1 MKKITQVITFI
12 MIVVMLFGLGQQQVN
27 AADNITK
34 STVADSETINN
45 WHAANAFDDS
55 TKNVGRIWTDKS
67 VSTGDVTL
75 TGRQDEPQ
83 SATIKKGADSDFLVG
98 LSALSA
104 TAKIVGETTVSL
116 DIVLVL
122 DVSGS
127 MEDPAGLTDRTK
139 RIDRLKE
146 AVNDFIDSSAKE
158 NDKSADENKQSRIA
172 VIKFAGEESDK
183 IGNETYRKG
192 QYSYN
197 YTQVVSGYKA
207 YTSSDK
213 SELQNKVNAL
223 RPAGGTLVDNA
234 MELTQKLV
242 NQSKTDEASNENRK
256 NVKRVVIFFTDG
268 VPASVSN
275 FDKDVAERA
284 IKSAKSIKKDA
295 DIYTIGIFNNADAKI
310 TGHTG
315 DGEWTDIE
323 KANAFMHGLS
333 SNYPNAE
340 SYDNLGTRAKDSN
353 GNDATYY
360 KATDASS
367 LKDIFN
373 QIGDE
378 IISSAQSPTE
388 VGKGENPSQAGYI
401 TITDQLGDYMQVDDI
416 NTLVYANKLFTDA
429 KVSETTDNNKK
440 IVTYTFKEDIPDTNH
455 VYPEGNLKDIRITV
469 EKTIEDDQLQTGDIV
484 TVQIPANLIPL
495 RYYEVNRDGS
505 MSIDE
510 TYPMRLFYDVSL
522 KDGVADKLKN
532 PDAQMKT
539 YINANKN
546 ENNQVYFY
554 SNQYD
559 KTQSGGESGGV
570 GAYVK
575 FVPAATND
583 FYYFQND
590 TVLYTDEACKNS
602 VTDSIDTSGAA
613 MYYYQRDYYE
623 QGNNGKA
630 VSRSNTV
637 MIPGNSNLLLG
648 NYAKKNAAG
657 EYYIPAGTPRTT
669 SLSSFAEDKAE
680 ESNVTGTASQ
690 SIKPVWNNQDKSVTA
705 YLGNNG
711 RLAVAVPDAPVTL
724 TGDTALRGTKTL
736 TGRDMKENEAFEFTL
751 TAGDDNTQT
760 AIQDGAVTIA
770 ENGDIAVVAGA
781 KDGETKEIQF
791 GDVTFTK
798 TGTYTFDIKE
808 NVPQTQAGGM
818 TYDAH
823 TTKVTVNVVRDT
835 EDFAKLKASV
845 SYNSVTAGIATDKA
859 TFENSYSSSTEAEG
873 GTSAEVMA
881 NKILNGRPLKAGE
894 FQFKLATRPTNGS
907 NGTVI
912 QEKQNQ
918 ENGNISF
925 DSLKYKTSNTAAGDT
940 AIILSQAVRDGYAEK
955 STDQNGNTVYTLKY
969 RIYEEAAEGT
979 LPNGVSAV
987 TNFYDF
993 TVTVTDN
1000 GNGTLTAV
1008 TNYPEGKGKFEFVN
1022 QYGASGVP
1030 MEITGS
1036 KTLSYEEGLI
1046 PDSITGKFT
1055 FTLEALTEGT
1065 PMPENTTAVNDAAG
1079 NVNFGQIT
1087 FSLSQLEGVPM
1098 DGNGTRT
1105 KEFEYKVTE
1114 SGNVSGVTNDTGA
1127 STGKTFNLTLHDDGE
1142 GTLTV
1147 TRNPAEE
1154 PLFSFTNTYNV
1165 SELSSSVTDQVK
1177 VNKSLTG
1184 KELKEKEFRF
1194 ELLEGSSVIAT
1205 GTNDAD
1211 GNVAFDKIT
1220 YTKPGNHLYM
1230 VREVNQGET
1239 GITYDDQTY
1248 MIHTKITDNGDGTL
1262 KAEHQVLA
1270 GIGEDDQMIPAEGNA
1285 IIFQNSYKAEPANI
1299 TIEAVKKLEGGTL
1312 KEGQFTFQLKD
1323 KDGKAA
1329 AEVKNKKDGAVRFEN
1344 LTFDSEGTYEYTISE
1359 VNDKQTDVTYDE
1371 NVYKLTVSVTDDGSG
1386 VLSAKVSGDK
1396 AIFTNIYKATDA
1408 KTDQKTDIDTKPKTP
1423 TTDAKTDSKTDIDTK
1438 SKTPT
1443 TDAKDKAPETGDS
1456 SCMALYLVL
1465 MGIAAMSGALVLRKK
1480 NK

>member
-1 MKKITQVITFI
+1 MKKMTRVIVFI
-12 MIVVMLFGLGQQQVN
+12 MAAIMVLSMAPQQVN

-34 STVADSETINN
+34 STVADSVTINN
-45 WHAANAFDDS
+45 WHEANALDDS

-75 TGRQDEPQ
+75 TSRQNESQ
-83 SATIKKGADSDFLVG
+83 SATITKSANSDFLVG
-98 LSALSA
+98 LSALSS
-104 TAKIVGETTVSL
+104 TAKIVGQTTVPL

-127 MEDPAGLTDRTK
+127 MADPVGQTDSTK
-139 RIDRLKE
+139 RIDLLKK
-146 AVNDFIDSSAKE
+146 AVNGFIDSSATE
-158 NDKSADENKQSRIA
+158 NDKRADVNKQSRIA
-172 VIKFAGEESDK
+172 IVKFAGDK
-183 IGNETYRKG
+183 TDKVGNDTYQNQNNR
-192 QYSYN
+192 YTYN

-207 YTSSDK
+207 YTSSNK
-213 SELQNKVNAL
+213 SELQEKVKAL
-223 RPAGGTLVDNA
+223 QPAGATMADNA
-234 MELTQKLV
+234 MNLAEKLV
-242 NQSKTDEASNENRK
+242 NQSKTDEADNTNRK

-268 VPASVSN
+268 VPTSFSDFN
-275 FDKDVAERA
+275 KDVAERA
-284 IKSAKSIKKDA
+284 IKSANSIKKDA
-295 DIYTIGIFNNADAKI
+295 DIYTIGVFAGADAGSPELSEAE
-310 TGHTG
+310 T
-315 DGEWTDIE
+315 WTE
-323 KANAFMHGLS
+323 TKKTNAFMHGLS

-340 SYDNLGTRAKDSN
+340 SYDKLGTRAKDSK
-353 GNDATYY
+353 GEETTYY

-367 LKDIFN
+367 LKDIFT

-388 VGKGENPSQAGYI
+388 VGQGENPNQSGYI
-401 TITDQLGDYMQVDDI
+401 TIIDQLGDYMQVDNI
-416 NTLVYANKLFTDA
+416 NTLVYANQLFKDA
-429 KVSETTDNNKK
+429 NKSETTENNKK
-440 IVTYTFKEDIPDTNH
+440 IVTYTFKEDIPETNH

-469 EKTIEDDQLQTGDIV
+469 EKATGEDSLQTGDLV
-484 TVQIPANLIPL
+484 KVQIPANLIPL
-495 RYYEVNRDGS
+495 RYYEVSKDKK
-505 MSIDE
+505 MTIDE

-522 KDGVADKLKN
+522 KAGVADKLKN
-532 PDAQMKT
+532 PDAQMKA

-559 KTQSGGESGGV
+559 KTPSGGESGGA
-570 GAYVK
+570 GAYAG
-575 FVPAATND
+575 FVPASTND

-590 TVLYTDEACKNS
+590 AVLYTDEACKKP
-602 VTDSIDTSGAA
+602 VTDAIDTSGAA
-613 MYYYQRDYYE
+613 TYYYQREYYE
-623 QGNNGKA
+623 LGADGKA

-637 MIPGNSNLLLG
+637 TIPGNSNLLQG

-669 SLSSFAEDKAE
+669 SLSYFAEDKADG
-680 ESNVTGTASQ
+680 SNITGTASQ
-690 SIKPVWNNQDKSVTA
+690 SIKPVWNNQDKSVTV

-711 RLAVAVPDAPVTL
+711 RLAVGVPDAPVTL

-736 TGRDMKENEAFEFTL
+736 TGRDMKENETFDFTL
-751 TAGDDNTQT
+751 TAVDDNTKT
-760 AIQDGAVTIA
+760 AIQNRVVTIA
-770 ENGDIAVVAGA
+770 KNGDKAYATGA
-781 KDGETKEIQF
+781 KDGETKEFQF

-798 TGTYTFDIKE
+798 AGTYTFDIKE

-818 TYDAH
+818 TYDTH
-823 TTKVTVNVVRDT
+823 TAKATVTVERDT
-835 EDFAKLKASV
+835 ENFGKLKASV
-845 SYNSVTAGIATDKA
+845 SYNNGTAGTATDKA
-859 TFENSYSSSTEAEG
+859 VFENSYSSSTEAEG
-873 GTSAEVMA
+873 GTSAEINA
-881 NKILNGRPLKAGE
+881 NKILNGRPMKAGE
-894 FQFKLATRPTNGS
+894 FQFKLATHPTNGS

-918 ENGNISF
+918 ETGNISF
-925 DSLKYKTSNTAAGDT
+925 DSLKYKTSNTAAGNT
-940 AIILSQAVRDGYAEK
+940 AIVLSQAVSDGYAEK
-955 STDQNGNTVYTLKY
+955 STDQNGNTVYTLNY
-969 RIYEEAAEGT
+969 RIYEETAEGT

-987 TNFYDF
+987 KNSYDF

-1008 TNYPEGKGKFEFVN
+1008 TNYPEGKDEFEFVN
-1022 QYGASGVP
+1022 QYGASSVP
-1030 MEITGS
+1030 VEITITGS
-1036 KTLSYEEGLI
+1036 KTLSYEEGLT
-1046 PDSITGKFT
+1046 PDSIAGKFT
-1055 FTLEALTEGT
+1055 FTLDALTEGA

-1079 NVNFGQIT
+1079 NVNFGQIS
-1087 FSLSQLEGVPM
+1087 FALSQLEDVTP
-1098 DGNGTRT
+1098 DENGTRT

-1127 STGKTFNLTLHDDGE
+1127 STGKTFKLTLHDDGE

-1147 TRNPAEE
+1147 TRNPAEG

-1184 KELKEKEFRF
+1184 RELRDGEFQF

-1205 GTNDAD
+1205 GINDAD
-1211 GNVAFDKIT
+1211 GTVTFDKIT
-1220 YTKPGNHLYM
+1220 YTKPGNHLYT
-1230 VREVNQGET
+1230 VREVNQGES

-1262 KAEHQVLA
+1262 KAEYQVLA
-1270 GIGEDDQMIPAEGNA
+1270 GIGEDDQMIPAEENA
-1285 IIFQNSYKAEPANI
+1285 ITFQNSYKAEPANV

-1323 KDGKAA
+1323 KDGKAV
-1329 AEVKNKKDGAVRFEN
+1329 AEVKNKEDGAIRFEN

-1359 VNDKQTDVTYDE
+1359 VNDKQTGVTYDE

-1396 AIFTNIYKATDA
+1396 ATFTNHYKATDP
-1408 KTDQKTDIDTKPKTP
+1408 KTDPKSDTKPKTP
-1423 TTDAKTDSKTDIDTK
+1423 APDAKNKV
-1438 SKTPT
+1438 
-1443 TDAKDKAPETGDS
+1443 PETGDS
-1456 SCMALYLVL
+1456 SPIALYLVL
-1465 MGIAAMSGALVLRKK
+1465 AVIAAMSGVLVVRRK

>member
-1 MKKITQVITFI
+1 MV
-12 MIVVMLFGLGQQQVN
+12 
-27 AADNITK
+27 
-34 STVADSETINN
+34 
-45 WHAANAFDDS
+45 
-55 TKNVGRIWTDKS
+55 
-67 VSTGDVTL
+67 
-75 TGRQDEPQ
+75 
-83 SATIKKGADSDFLVG
+83 
-98 LSALSA
+98 
-104 TAKIVGETTVSL
+104 
-116 DIVLVL
+116 
-122 DVSGS
+122 
-127 MEDPAGLTDRTK
+127 
-139 RIDRLKE
+139 
-146 AVNDFIDSSAKE
+146 
-158 NDKSADENKQSRIA
+158 
-172 VIKFAGEESDK
+172 
-183 IGNETYRKG
+183 
-192 QYSYN
+192 
-197 YTQVVSGYKA
+197 
-207 YTSSDK
+207 
-213 SELQNKVNAL
+213 
-223 RPAGGTLVDNA
+223 
-234 MELTQKLV
+234 
-242 NQSKTDEASNENRK
+242 
-256 NVKRVVIFFTDG
+256 
-268 VPASVSN
+268 
-275 FDKDVAERA
+275 
-284 IKSAKSIKKDA
+284 
-295 DIYTIGIFNNADAKI
+295 
-310 TGHTG
+310 
-315 DGEWTDIE
+315 
-323 KANAFMHGLS
+323 
-333 SNYPNAE
+333 
-340 SYDNLGTRAKDSN
+340 
-353 GNDATYY
+353 
-360 KATDASS
+360 
-367 LKDIFN
+367 
-373 QIGDE
+373 
-378 IISSAQSPTE
+378 
-388 VGKGENPSQAGYI
+388 
-401 TITDQLGDYMQVDDI
+401 
-416 NTLVYANKLFTDA
+416 
-429 KVSETTDNNKK
+429 
-440 IVTYTFKEDIPDTNH
+440 
-455 VYPEGNLKDIRITV
+455 
-469 EKTIEDDQLQTGDIV
+469 
-484 TVQIPANLIPL
+484 
-495 RYYEVNRDGS
+495 
-505 MSIDE
+505 
-510 TYPMRLFYDVSL
+510 
-522 KDGVADKLKN
+522 
-532 PDAQMKT
+532 
-539 YINANKN
+539 
-546 ENNQVYFY
+546 
-554 SNQYD
+554 
-559 KTQSGGESGGV
+559 
-570 GAYVK
+570 
-575 FVPAATND
+575 
-583 FYYFQND
+583 
-590 TVLYTDEACKNS
+590 
-602 VTDSIDTSGAA
+602 
-613 MYYYQRDYYE
+613 
-623 QGNNGKA
+623 
-630 VSRSNTV
+630 
-637 MIPGNSNLLLG
+637 
-648 NYAKKNAAG
+648 
-657 EYYIPAGTPRTT
+657 
-669 SLSSFAEDKAE
+669 
-680 ESNVTGTASQ
+680 
-690 SIKPVWNNQDKSVTA
+690 
-705 YLGNNG
+705 
-711 RLAVAVPDAPVTL
+711 
-724 TGDTALRGTKTL
+724 
-736 TGRDMKENEAFEFTL
+736 
-751 TAGDDNTQT
+751 
-760 AIQDGAVTIA
+760 
-770 ENGDIAVVAGA
+770 
-781 KDGETKEIQF
+781 
-791 GDVTFTK
+791 
-798 TGTYTFDIKE
+798 
-808 NVPQTQAGGM
+808 
-818 TYDAH
+818 
-823 TTKVTVNVVRDT
+823 
-835 EDFAKLKASV
+835 
-845 SYNSVTAGIATDKA
+845 
-859 TFENSYSSSTEAEG
+859 
-873 GTSAEVMA
+873 

-993 TVTVTDN
+993 TITVTDN

-1008 TNYPEGKGKFEFVN
+1008 TNYPEDKDKFEFVN

-1036 KTLSYEEGLI
+1036 KTLSYEEGLT

-1055 FTLEALTEGT
+1055 FTLEALTEGA

-1098 DGNGTRT
+1098 DENGTRT

-1194 ELLEGSSVIAT
+1194 ELLEGNSVIAT

-1285 IIFQNSYKAEPANI
+1285 ITFQNSYKAEPANI

-1359 VNDKQTDVTYDE
+1359 VNDKQTGVTYDE

-1408 KTDQKTDIDTKPKTP
+1408 KTDPKTDIDTKPKTP

-1438 SKTPT
+1438 PKAPT
-1443 TDAKDKAPETGDS
+1443 SDAKDKAPETGDS

-1465 MGIAAMSGALVLRKK
+1465 MVIAAMSGALVCKK
-1480 NK
+1480 KK

>member
-1 MKKITQVITFI
+1 
-12 MIVVMLFGLGQQQVN
+12 
-27 AADNITK
+27 
-34 STVADSETINN
+34 
-45 WHAANAFDDS
+45 
-55 TKNVGRIWTDKS
+55 
-67 VSTGDVTL
+67 
-75 TGRQDEPQ
+75 
-83 SATIKKGADSDFLVG
+83 
-98 LSALSA
+98 
-104 TAKIVGETTVSL
+104 
-116 DIVLVL
+116 
-122 DVSGS
+122 
-127 MEDPAGLTDRTK
+127 
-139 RIDRLKE
+139 
-146 AVNDFIDSSAKE
+146 
-158 NDKSADENKQSRIA
+158 
-172 VIKFAGEESDK
+172 
-183 IGNETYRKG
+183 
-192 QYSYN
+192 
-197 YTQVVSGYKA
+197 
-207 YTSSDK
+207 
-213 SELQNKVNAL
+213 
-223 RPAGGTLVDNA
+223 
-234 MELTQKLV
+234 
-242 NQSKTDEASNENRK
+242 
-256 NVKRVVIFFTDG
+256 
-268 VPASVSN
+268 
-275 FDKDVAERA
+275 
-284 IKSAKSIKKDA
+284 
-295 DIYTIGIFNNADAKI
+295 
-310 TGHTG
+310 
-315 DGEWTDIE
+315 
-323 KANAFMHGLS
+323 
-333 SNYPNAE
+333 
-340 SYDNLGTRAKDSN
+340 
-353 GNDATYY
+353 
-360 KATDASS
+360 
-367 LKDIFN
+367 
-373 QIGDE
+373 
-378 IISSAQSPTE
+378 
-388 VGKGENPSQAGYI
+388 
-401 TITDQLGDYMQVDDI
+401 
-416 NTLVYANKLFTDA
+416 
-429 KVSETTDNNKK
+429 
-440 IVTYTFKEDIPDTNH
+440 
-455 VYPEGNLKDIRITV
+455 
-469 EKTIEDDQLQTGDIV
+469 
-484 TVQIPANLIPL
+484 
-495 RYYEVNRDGS
+495 
-505 MSIDE
+505 
-510 TYPMRLFYDVSL
+510 
-522 KDGVADKLKN
+522 
-532 PDAQMKT
+532 
-539 YINANKN
+539 
-546 ENNQVYFY
+546 
-554 SNQYD
+554 
-559 KTQSGGESGGV
+559 
-570 GAYVK
+570 
-575 FVPAATND
+575 
-583 FYYFQND
+583 
-590 TVLYTDEACKNS
+590 
-602 VTDSIDTSGAA
+602 
-613 MYYYQRDYYE
+613 
-623 QGNNGKA
+623 
-630 VSRSNTV
+630 
-637 MIPGNSNLLLG
+637 
-648 NYAKKNAAG
+648 
-657 EYYIPAGTPRTT
+657 
-669 SLSSFAEDKAE
+669 
-680 ESNVTGTASQ
+680 
-690 SIKPVWNNQDKSVTA
+690 
-705 YLGNNG
+705 
-711 RLAVAVPDAPVTL
+711 
-724 TGDTALRGTKTL
+724 
-736 TGRDMKENEAFEFTL
+736 
-751 TAGDDNTQT
+751 
-760 AIQDGAVTIA
+760 
-770 ENGDIAVVAGA
+770 
-781 KDGETKEIQF
+781 
-791 GDVTFTK
+791 
-798 TGTYTFDIKE
+798 
-808 NVPQTQAGGM
+808 
-818 TYDAH
+818 
-823 TTKVTVNVVRDT
+823 
-835 EDFAKLKASV
+835 
-845 SYNSVTAGIATDKA
+845 
-859 TFENSYSSSTEAEG
+859 
-873 GTSAEVMA
+873 MA

-940 AIILSQAVRDGYAEK
+940 AIVLSQAVRDGYAEK

-969 RIYEEAAEGT
+969 RIYEEAAGGT

-1055 FTLEALTEGT
+1055 FTLEALTEGA

-1098 DGNGTRT
+1098 DENGTRT

-1211 GNVAFDKIT
+1211 GNVAFGKIT

-1248 MIHTKITDNGDGTL
+1248 MIHSRITDNGDGTL

-1285 IIFQNSYKAEPANI
+1285 ITFQNSYKAEPANI
-1299 TIEAVKKLEGGTL
+1299 TIEAVKKLEGGNL

-1359 VNDKQTDVTYDE
+1359 VNDKQTGVTYDE

-1438 SKTPT
+1438 PKMPT
-1443 TDAKDKAPETGDS
+1443 TDAKNKAPETGDS

-1465 MGIAAMSGALVLRKK
+1465 MGIAVMSGVRVLRRK

>member
-1 MKKITQVITFI
+1 MKKITQVVTFI
-12 MIVVMLFGLGQQQVN
+12 MIVVMLSGLGQQQVN

-75 TGRQDEPQ
+75 TGRQNESQ
-83 SATIKKGADSDFLVG
+83 SVTIKKGADSDFLVG
-98 LSALSA
+98 LSALSS
-104 TAKIVGETTVSL
+104 TAKIVGETTVPL

-127 MEDPAGLTDRTK
+127 MDDPAGLTDSTK
-139 RIDRLKE
+139 RIERLKG
-146 AVNDFIDSSAKE
+146 AVNDFIDRSAKE
-158 NDKSADENKQSRIA
+158 NDKRADENKQSRIA

-192 QYSYN
+192 QYLYN
-197 YTQVVSGYKA
+197 FTQVVSGYKA

-213 SELQNKVNAL
+213 SELQEKVNAL
-223 RPAGGTLVDNA
+223 KPAGATLADNA

-242 NQSKTDEASNENRK
+242 KQSKTDEASNENRK

-295 DIYTIGIFNNADAKI
+295 DIYTIGVFAGADDSSPELSE
-310 TGHTG
+310 TET
-315 DGEWTDIE
+315 WTE
-323 KANAFMHGLS
+323 TKKTNAFMHGLS

-388 VGKGENPSQAGYI
+388 VGQGENPSQAGYI

-429 KVSETTDNNKK
+429 KVSETTENNKK
-440 IVTYTFKEDIPDTNH
+440 IVIYTFKKDIPDTNH

-469 EKTIEDDQLQTGDIV
+469 EKTIEDDQLQTGDLV

-532 PDAQMKT
+532 PDAQMKA

-559 KTQSGGESGGV
+559 KTQSKEESGGA
-570 GAYVK
+570 GAYAR

-590 TVLYTDEACKNS
+590 TVLYTDEACKNP
-602 VTDSIDTSGAA
+602 VKTDIDTSGAA
-613 MYYYQRDYYE
+613 TYYYQRDYYE
-623 QGNNGKA
+623 LGSDGKA

-637 MIPGNSNLLLG
+637 TISGNSNLLLG
-648 NYAKKNAAG
+648 NYTKKNAAG

-680 ESNVTGTASQ
+680 GSNVTGTASQ
-690 SIKPVWNNQDKSVTA
+690 FIKPVWNNQDKSVTA

-711 RLAVAVPDAPVTL
+711 RLAVVVPDAPVTL

-751 TAGDDNTQT
+751 TAGDENTQT

-770 ENGDIAVVAGA
+770 QNGDKAVVADG
-781 KDGETKEIQF
+781 KDGETKEFQF
-791 GDVTFTK
+791 EDVTFTK
-798 TGTYTFDIKE
+798 AGTYTFDIKE
-808 NVPQTQAGGM
+808 NVPQTKSGGM
-818 TYDAH
+818 TYDTHIAKA
-823 TTKVTVNVVRDT
+823 TVTVERDT
-835 EDFAKLKASV
+835 ENFGKLEASV
-845 SYNSVTAGIATDKA
+845 SYNNGTAETATDKA
-859 TFENSYSSSTEAEG
+859 VFENSYSSSTEAEG
-873 GTSAEVMA
+873 GTSTEINA
-881 NKILNGRPLKAGE
+881 NKILNGRPMKAGE

-925 DSLKYKTSNTAAGDT
+925 DSLKYKTSNIVAGDT
-940 AIILSQAVRDGYAEK
+940 AIVLSQAVSDGYAEK
-955 STDQNGNTVYTLKY
+955 STDQNDNTVYTLNY
-969 RIYEEAAEGT
+969 RIYEEAAEET

-987 TNFYDF
+987 KNSYDF

-1000 GNGTLTAV
+1000 GNGTLKAV
-1008 TNYPEGKGKFEFVN
+1008 TNYPEGKDEFEFVN
-1022 QYGASGVP
+1022 QYGASSVP
-1030 MEITGS
+1030 VEITGS
-1036 KTLSYEEGLI
+1036 KTLSYEEGLT
-1046 PDSITGKFT
+1046 PDSIAGKFT

-1065 PMPENTTAVNDAAG
+1065 PMPENTTAVNDVSG

-1087 FSLSQLEGVPM
+1087 FSLSQLEGVTP
-1098 DGNGTRT
+1098 DENGTRT

-1127 STGKTFNLTLHDDGE
+1127 STGKTFKLILHDDGE

-1147 TRNPAEE
+1147 TRNPAEG

-1184 KELKEKEFRF
+1184 RELRDGEFQF

-1205 GTNDAD
+1205 GTNDED
-1211 GNVAFDKIT
+1211 GNVTFDKIT
-1220 YTKPGNHLYM
+1220 YTKPGNHLYT

-1248 MIHTKITDNGDGTL
+1248 MIYTMITDNGDGTL
-1262 KAEHQVLA
+1262 KGEHQVLA
-1270 GIGEDDQMIPAEGNA
+1270 GIVEDDQMLPAEGNA
-1285 IIFQNSYKAEPANI
+1285 ITFQNSYKAEPANV
-1299 TIEAVKKLEGGTL
+1299 TIEAIKKLEGGTL
-1312 KEGQFTFQLKD
+1312 KEGQFTFRLKD
-1323 KDGKAA
+1323 KDGKAIT
-1329 AEVKNKKDGAVRFEN
+1329 EVKNKEDGAIRFKN

-1359 VNDKQTDVTYDE
+1359 VNDKQTGVTYDE

-1386 VLSAKVSGDK
+1386 VLSAKISGDK
-1396 AIFTNIYKATDA
+1396 AIFTNHCKATDA
-1408 KTDQKTDIDTKPKTP
+1408 KTDIDTKPKAP
-1423 TTDAKTDSKTDIDTK
+1423 TS
-1438 SKTPT
+1438 
-1443 TDAKDKAPETGDS
+1443 DAKDKVPETGDS
-1456 SCMALYLVL
+1456 SSMALYLVL
-1465 MGIAAMSGALVLRKK
+1465 MGIAATSGALVLRRK

>member
-1 MKKITQVITFI
+1 MKKITQVVTFI

-45 WHAANAFDDS
+45 WHDVNALDDS

-67 VSTGDVTL
+67 VSTVDVTL
-75 TGRQDEPQ
+75 TGRQNESQ
-83 SATIKKGADSDFLVG
+83 SATITKSADSDFLVG
-98 LSALSA
+98 LSALSS
-104 TAKIVGETTVSL
+104 TAKIVGQTTVPL

-127 MEDPAGLTDRTK
+127 MDDSAGPTGGKK

-158 NDKSADENKQSRIA
+158 NDKRADVNKQSRIA
-172 VIKFAGEESDK
+172 VVKFAGDKSDK
-183 IGNETYRKG
+183 VGDDTYKKLG
-192 QYSYN
+192 YTYN
-197 YTQVVSGYKA
+197 HTQVVSEYKA
-207 YTSSDK
+207 YTSRDK
-213 SELQNKVNAL
+213 SELQKKVNAL
-223 RPAGGTLVDNA
+223 KPAGATMADNA
-234 MELTQKLV
+234 MNLTQKLV

-268 VPASVSN
+268 MPASVSG
-275 FDKDVAERA
+275 FDKDVAESA
-284 IKSAKSIKKDA
+284 IKTAKSIKKDA

-340 SYDNLGTRAKDSN
+340 SYDNLGTRAKDTN

-360 KATDASS
+360 KATDASR
-367 LKDIFN
+367 LKDIFT

-388 VGKGENPSQAGYI
+388 VGQGENPSQAGYI
-401 TITDQLGDYMQVDDI
+401 TITDQLGNYMQVDDI
-416 NTLVYANKLFTDA
+416 NTLVYANKIFTDA
-429 KVSETTDNNKK
+429 KVSETTENNKK
-440 IVTYTFKEDIPDTNH
+440 IVTYSFKEDIPETNH
-455 VYPEGNLKDIRITV
+455 VYPEGNLQDIRITV
-469 EKTIEDDQLQTGDIV
+469 EKTIEDDQLQTGDLV

-522 KDGVADKLKN
+522 KAGVADKLKN
-532 PDAQMKT
+532 PDAKMKA
-539 YINANKN
+539 YINSNKN

-559 KTQSGGESGGV
+559 NTQSGGESGGA
-570 GAYVK
+570 GAYTR
-575 FVPAATND
+575 FVPAATNG

-590 TVLYTDEACKNS
+590 APLYTDEACKNP
-602 VTDSIDTSGAA
+602 VKTDLDTSGATT
-613 MYYYQRDYYE
+613 YYYQQDYYE
-623 QGNNGKA
+623 LGDNGKA

-657 EYYIPAGTPRTT
+657 EYYIPAGTPSTT
-669 SLSSFAEDKAE
+669 SLSYFAEDKADGA
-680 ESNVTGTASQ
+680 NVTGTATQ

-711 RLAVAVPDAPVTL
+711 RLAVGVPDAPVTL
-724 TGDTALRGTKTL
+724 TGDTAIRGTKTL

-770 ENGDIAVVAGA
+770 ENGEKAVVAGA
-781 KDGETKEIQF
+781 KDGETKEFQF

-798 TGTYTFDIKE
+798 AGTYTFDIRE

-823 TTKVTVNVVRDT
+823 TTKVIVTVVRDT

-845 SYNSVTAGIATDKA
+845 SYNSGTAGIAADKA

-894 FQFKLATRPTNGS
+894 FQFKLATRPINGS

-918 ENGNISF
+918 ENGKISF
-925 DSLKYKTSNTAAGDT
+925 DSLKYKTSNIAAGDT
-940 AIILSQAVRDGYAEK
+940 AIVLSQAARDGYAEK
-955 STDQNGNTVYTLKY
+955 STDQNGNTVYTLNY

-979 LPNGVSAV
+979 LPNGLSAV
-987 TNFYDF
+987 KNSYDF

-1008 TNYPEGKGKFEFVN
+1008 TNYPEGKDEFEFLN
-1022 QYGASGVP
+1022 QYGASSVP
-1030 MEITGS
+1030 VEITGS
-1036 KTLSYEEGLI
+1036 KTLSYEEGLT
-1046 PDSITGKFT
+1046 PDTITGMFT
-1055 FTLEALTEGT
+1055 FTLDALTEGA
-1065 PMPENTTAVNDAAG
+1065 PMPENTTTVNDAAG

-1087 FSLSQLEGVPM
+1087 FSLSQLEGVAP
-1098 DGNGTRT
+1098 DENGTRT

-1114 SGNVSGVTNDTGA
+1114 FGNIAGVTNDTGA
-1127 STGKTFNLTLHDDGE
+1127 STGKTFKLILHDDGE

-1147 TRNPAEE
+1147 TRNPAEG

-1184 KELKEKEFRF
+1184 RELRDGEFQF

-1205 GTNDAD
+1205 GTNDVD
-1211 GNVAFDKIT
+1211 GNVTFDKIT
-1220 YTKPGNHLYM
+1220 YTKPGNHRYT

-1248 MIHTKITDNGDGTL
+1248 MIYTMITDNGDGTL

-1270 GIGEDDQMIPAEGNA
+1270 EIVEDDHMDPEKENA
-1285 IIFQNSYKAEPANI
+1285 ITFQNSYKAEPANV

-1323 KDGKAA
+1323 KDGKAV
-1329 AEVKNKKDGAVRFEN
+1329 AEVKNKKDGAIRFEN

-1359 VNDKQTDVTYDE
+1359 VNDKQTGVTYDE

-1386 VLSAKVSGDK
+1386 VLSAKVSSDK
-1396 AIFTNIYKATDA
+1396 AIFTNHYKATDA
-1408 KTDQKTDIDTKPKTP
+1408 KTDIDTKPKAP
-1423 TTDAKTDSKTDIDTK
+1423 DS
-1438 SKTPT
+1438 
-1443 TDAKDKAPETGDS
+1443 DAKDKVPKTGDS
-1456 SCMALYLVL
+1456 SSMALYLVL
-1465 MGIAAMSGALVLRKK
+1465 MGIAAMSGALVLRRK

>member
-1 MKKITQVITFI
+1 MKKITQVVTFI

-45 WHAANAFDDS
+45 WHDVNALDDS

-67 VSTGDVTL
+67 VSTVDVTL
-75 TGRQDEPQ
+75 TGRQNESQ
-83 SATIKKGADSDFLVG
+83 SATITKSADSDFLVG
-98 LSALSA
+98 LSALSS
-104 TAKIVGETTVSL
+104 TAKIVGQTTVPL

-127 MEDPAGLTDRTK
+127 MDDSAGPTGGKK

-158 NDKSADENKQSRIA
+158 NDKRADVNKQSRIA
-172 VIKFAGEESDK
+172 VVKFAGDKSDK
-183 IGNETYRKG
+183 VGDDTYKKLG
-192 QYSYN
+192 YTYN
-197 YTQVVSGYKA
+197 HTQVVSEYKA
-207 YTSSDK
+207 YTSRDK
-213 SELQNKVNAL
+213 SELQKKVNAL
-223 RPAGGTLVDNA
+223 KPAGATMADNA
-234 MELTQKLV
+234 MNLTQKLV

-268 VPASVSN
+268 MPASVSG
-275 FDKDVAERA
+275 FDKDVAESA
-284 IKSAKSIKKDA
+284 IKTAKSIKKDA

-340 SYDNLGTRAKDSN
+340 SYDNLGTRAKDTN

-360 KATDASS
+360 KATDASR
-367 LKDIFN
+367 LKDIFT

-388 VGKGENPSQAGYI
+388 VGQGENPSQAGYI
-401 TITDQLGDYMQVDDI
+401 TITDQLGNYMQVDDI
-416 NTLVYANKLFTDA
+416 NTLVYANKIFTDA
-429 KVSETTDNNKK
+429 KVSETTENNKK
-440 IVTYTFKEDIPDTNH
+440 IVTYSFKEDIPETNH
-455 VYPEGNLKDIRITV
+455 VYPEGNLQDIRITV
-469 EKTIEDDQLQTGDIV
+469 EKTIEDDQLQTGDLV

-522 KDGVADKLKN
+522 KAGVADKLKN
-532 PDAQMKT
+532 PDAKMKA
-539 YINANKN
+539 YINSNKN

-559 KTQSGGESGGV
+559 NTQSGGESGGA
-570 GAYVK
+570 GAYTR
-575 FVPAATND
+575 FVPAATNG

-590 TVLYTDEACKNS
+590 APLYTDEACKNP
-602 VTDSIDTSGAA
+602 VKTDLDTSGATT
-613 MYYYQRDYYE
+613 YYYQQDYYE
-623 QGNNGKA
+623 LGDNGKA

-657 EYYIPAGTPRTT
+657 EYYIPAGTPNTT
-669 SLSSFAEDKAE
+669 SLSYFAEDKADGA
-680 ESNVTGTASQ
+680 NVTGTATQ

-711 RLAVAVPDAPVTL
+711 RLAVGVPDAPVTL
-724 TGDTALRGTKTL
+724 TGDTAIRGTKTL

-770 ENGDIAVVAGA
+770 ENGEKAVVAGA
-781 KDGETKEIQF
+781 KDGETKEFQF

-798 TGTYTFDIKE
+798 AGTYTFDIRE

-823 TTKVTVNVVRDT
+823 TTKVIVTVVRDT

-845 SYNSVTAGIATDKA
+845 SYNSGTAGIAADKA

-894 FQFKLATRPTNGS
+894 FQFKLATRPINGS

-918 ENGNISF
+918 ENGKISF
-925 DSLKYKTSNTAAGDT
+925 DSLKYKTSNIAAGDT
-940 AIILSQAVRDGYAEK
+940 AIVLSQAARDGYAEK
-955 STDQNGNTVYTLKY
+955 STDQNGNTVYTLNY

-979 LPNGVSAV
+979 LPNGLSAV
-987 TNFYDF
+987 KNSYDF

-1008 TNYPEGKGKFEFVN
+1008 TNYPEGKDEFEFLN
-1022 QYGASGVP
+1022 QYGASSVP
-1030 MEITGS
+1030 VEITGS
-1036 KTLSYEEGLI
+1036 KTLSYEEGLT
-1046 PDSITGKFT
+1046 PDTITGMFT
-1055 FTLEALTEGT
+1055 FTLDALTEGA
-1065 PMPENTTAVNDAAG
+1065 PMPENTTTVNDAAG

-1087 FSLSQLEGVPM
+1087 FSLSQLEGVAP
-1098 DGNGTRT
+1098 DENGTRT

-1114 SGNVSGVTNDTGA
+1114 FGNIAGVTNDTGA
-1127 STGKTFNLTLHDDGE
+1127 STGKTFKLILHDDGE

-1147 TRNPAEE
+1147 TRNPAEG

-1184 KELKEKEFRF
+1184 RELRDGEFQF

-1205 GTNDAD
+1205 GTNDVD
-1211 GNVAFDKIT
+1211 GNVTFDKIT
-1220 YTKPGNHLYM
+1220 YTKPGNHRYT

-1248 MIHTKITDNGDGTL
+1248 MIYTMITDNGDGTL

-1270 GIGEDDQMIPAEGNA
+1270 EIVEDDHMDPEKENA
-1285 IIFQNSYKAEPANI
+1285 ITFQNSYKAEPANV

-1323 KDGKAA
+1323 KDGKAV
-1329 AEVKNKKDGAVRFEN
+1329 AEVKNKKDGAIRFEN

-1359 VNDKQTDVTYDE
+1359 VNDKQTGVTYDE

-1386 VLSAKVSGDK
+1386 VLSAKVSSDK
-1396 AIFTNIYKATDA
+1396 AIFTNHYKATD
-1408 KTDQKTDIDTKPKTP
+1408 TKTDIDTKPKAP
-1423 TTDAKTDSKTDIDTK
+1423 DS
-1438 SKTPT
+1438 
-1443 TDAKDKAPETGDS
+1443 DAKDKVPKTGDS
-1456 SCMALYLVL
+1456 SSMALYLVL
-1465 MGIAAMSGALVLRKK
+1465 MGIAAMSGALVLRRK